1 MNMTGFLFLA
11 VYLLVFLAALV
22 GMVWWDRR
30 KRRTKPPLPENLR
43 LLRMPGEYLW
53 RRVIRNDESEL
64 QWLGAFGLLPIL
76 VGAGVLQVVAWCL
89 RSSPLIG
96 LVVALIVF
104 LASLLL
110 CVRWYQRRLQR
121 RADDYL
127 GFFGERYVA
136 EWLDPLKA
144 EGWFIFHDIQCAG
157 ATGKFNL
164 DHVAVGPGGV
174 WVVETKTR
182 RKGVGRPGLKAHE
195 VHSDGQRII
204 WPSGDDAESLEQAS
218 DNARWLRDW
227 LAKVTG
233 KSIEVA
239 AVVAVPGY
247 CVIEKKLGAVRL
259 ANPKVLPQVL
269 VSRGKNVLTEDD
281 IDVIRR
287 QLEEKC
293 RDVEY

>member
-1 MNMTGFLFLA
+1 MKGVLFLVGYLFVFFA
-11 VYLLVFLAALV
+11 VLV

-30 KRRTKPPLPENLR
+30 QRKTKPPLPENLR

-53 RRVIRNDESEL
+53 LRVIRNDEADF
-64 QWLGAFGLLPIL
+64 QWLGAAALIPIL
-76 VGAGVLQVVAWCL
+76 VGAGVLQFVSWCF
-89 RSSPLIG
+89 RSSPFTGLFVSLI
-96 LVVALIVF
+96 IF

-110 CVRWYQRRLQR
+110 CVRWCQRRLQR

-136 EWLDPLKA
+136 EWLEPLKA
-144 EGWFIFHDIQCAG
+144 GGWFIFHDIQCAG

-182 RKGVGRPGLKAHE
+182 RKGRSRPGLKAHE
-195 VHSDGQRII
+195 VLFDGQRII
-204 WPSGDDAESLEQAS
+204 WPSVDDTESLEQAF
-218 DNARWLRDW
+218 DNARWLQDW

-247 CVIEKKLGAVRL
+247 CVIEKRLGAVRL